1 MEFSLDHVDSNPA
14 GNNAPSTSLQQ
25 SALNNS
31 VRQQYGFNVL
41 VAGLD
46 KVPQYPWKKWGIEAQ
61 TDSDAQA
68 IFGQM
73 ESDKITCWGFVCGFN
88 GLQAFDFDWSWVYR
102 RWRKHFGDRAETL
115 TLQTPNGG
123 FRPHYVCEKPVT
135 DDRYKRTLHTE
146 LKGPGRFV
154 VFEGNAKRENGEI
167 GEYAVVVDKPIR
179 EDNSIISDTL
189 TWLDETQKRFHF
201 LFWNCLRSRFSGKRL
216 TDPDHN
222 VRLFLVDIM
231 VCDGFG
237 DEEIFELY
245 RDFSDFNMAKTEYQ
259 INYTRKKVKDGLK
272 PPTCKTLQETLGW
285 NEESCSGC
293 ERKRR
298 QKHVQK
304 AGVEDEGSQ
313 ANHMVT
319 LAIESSTELFHDDSR
334 NCYARI
340 THSDAASILR
350 IRSKEFRI
358 WLSKLLWEAR
368 NKAPSGDA
376 LNSAICVLESKALF
390 EGVQHKLYNRVAPD
404 PDGDD
409 IWIDMCNDRGQAI
422 KVTAEDWQIVD
433 KPPVLFRRYS
443 HQQPLVTPTRGG
455 DSNLFFRF
463 VNLAEDNEDTR
474 ILLIITVIHFL
485 IPEIPHVILTL
496 YGIQGAAKTT
506 LLKLIR
512 ELIDPSSLG
521 VLSIPRDE
529 REMVQQ
535 LSHNWCAFYDN
546 VGTLSWW
553 QSDSLCRAT
562 SGGGFSKRE
571 LYSDD
576 DDVIYNF
583 YRCLGLNGINIA
595 AQRPDLLD
603 RCLLMGLKHIP
614 KDKRKTEKT
623 FWREFNKVKGEI
635 LGGFLDTLSKAI
647 KNYPTINLEQ
657 LYRMADFTKWGCA
670 ISKALGIEQKKFLS
684 AYDASVESQIE
695 EAAHSSLVAEVIPKF
710 MDGRLEWEGSPS
722 ELYSKLLETAKEMGV
737 SVRQKAW
744 PKAPNSLIRSINELV
759 PALKQLGYEVET
771 KRRSGGARL
780 VRINTVTTVTI
791 ALNHENDGK
800 LGIDAGDDVQ
810 GNKIPS
816 LIPPLIPSLIPAPK
830 TDGKTPSSDGS
841 DDILHTSGI
850 SLDDLVSV
858 HWTDSFFGEHECG
871 VCGYRRLTSWQGETN
886 KGDKIPI
893 CDNCQREY
901 EKRREVT

>member
-1 MEFSLDHVDSNPA
+1 
-14 GNNAPSTSLQQ
+14 
-25 SALNNS
+25 
-31 VRQQYGFNVL
+31 
-41 VAGLD
+41 
-46 KVPQYPWKKWGIEAQ
+46 
-61 TDSDAQA
+61 
-68 IFGQM
+68 
-73 ESDKITCWGFVCGFN
+73 
-88 GLQAFDFDWSWVYR
+88 
-102 RWRKHFGDRAETL
+102 
-115 TLQTPNGG
+115 
-123 FRPHYVCEKPVT
+123 
-135 DDRYKRTLHTE
+135 
-146 LKGPGRFV
+146 
-154 VFEGNAKRENGEI
+154 
-167 GEYAVVVDKPIR
+167 
-179 EDNSIISDTL
+179 
-189 TWLDETQKRFHF
+189 
-201 LFWNCLRSRFSGKRL
+201 
-216 TDPDHN
+216 
-222 VRLFLVDIM
+222 M
-231 VCDGFG
+231 V
-237 DEEIFELY
+237 
-245 RDFSDFNMAKTEYQ
+245 K
-259 INYTRKKVKDGLK
+259 
-272 PPTCKTLQETLGW
+272 
-285 NEESCSGC
+285 
-293 ERKRR
+293 
-298 QKHVQK
+298 
-304 AGVEDEGSQ
+304 
-313 ANHMVT
+313 

-334 NCYARI
+334 NCYAKI
-340 THSDAASILR
+340 THSDATSILR
-350 IRSKEFRI
+350 IRSKGFKI
-358 WLSKLLWEAR
+358 WLSKLLWEAK
-368 NKAPSGDA
+368 NKAPSSEA
-376 LNSAICVLESKALF
+376 LNSAINVLESKALF
-390 EGVQHKLYNRVAPD
+390 EGAQHKLYNRVAPD
-404 PDGDD
+404 PDGDG
-409 IWIDMCNDRGQAI
+409 IWIDMCNDKWQAI

-455 DSNLFFRF
+455 DPNLFFRF

-546 VGTLSWW
+546 VGMLSWW

-562 SGGGFSKRE
+562 TGGGFSKRE

-583 YRCLGLNGINIA
+583 YRCIGLNGINIA

-623 FWREFNKVKGEI
+623 LWREFNKVKGEI

-670 ISKALGIEQKKFLS
+670 ISKALGIAQKKFLS

-695 EAAHSSLVAEVIPKF
+695 EAAHSSPVAEVIPKF

-744 PKAPNSLIRSINELV
+744 PKAPNSLVRSINELV

-791 ALNHENDGK
+791 ALEHENDGK

-816 LIPPLIPSLIPAPK
+816 LIPSPK
-830 TDGKTPSSDGS
+830 TDVKTPSSDGS
-841 DDILHTSGI
+841 DDNDGTFQSFSGVQTTSPEPLAEVGGEVPVSPKTGPMRDIRDTKPAVLTQENVERVYNALIKAMYPRDSATTEEVARGADLSEPDVEAILKQLEREGKVYSP
-850 SLDDLVSV
+850 
-858 HWTDSFFGEHECG
+858 
-871 VCGYRRLTSWQGETN
+871 YPSWW
-886 KGDKIPI
+886 KM
-893 CDNCQREY
+893 
-901 EKRREVT
+901 V

>member
-1 MEFSLDHVDSNPA
+1 MSRESDDAVSNPVA
-14 GNNAPSTSLQQ
+14 TKPTSTSLLEK
-25 SALNNS
+25 ALGNS
-31 VRQQYGFNVL
+31 IRKHYGFNVL
-41 VAGLD
+41 FADVEKRPRID
-46 KVPQYPWKKWGIEAQ
+46 WKKWETETQSEQNIHDYYNAMGKYGVA
-61 TDSDAQA
+61 S
-68 IFGQM
+68 
-73 ESDKITCWGFVCGFN
+73 WGFVCGFKS
-88 GLQAFDFDWSWVYR
+88 LEAFDFDWSWVYR
-102 RWRKHFGDRAETL
+102 LWKAKFGNRAETL
-115 TLQTPNGG
+115 TVQTPNGG
-123 FRPHYVCEKPVT
+123 LRPHYLCEKPET
-135 DDRYKRTLHTE
+135 IDKYKESLHVE

-154 VFEGNAKRENGEI
+154 VYEGQAKREDGEI
-167 GEYAVVVDKPIR
+167 SEYKVVVDKPIR
-179 EDNSIISDTL
+179 EDNTIILDTL
-189 TWLDETQKRFHF
+189 TWLEEMQKRFHF

-222 VRLFLVDIM
+222 VRLFLADIM

-245 RDFSDFNMAKTEYQ
+245 RDFSDFNLAKTEYQ

-272 PPTCKTLQETLGW
+272 PPTCKTLQETLRW
-285 NEESCSGC
+285 NEKSCGGC

-298 QKHVQK
+298 QKYVQK
-304 AGVEDEGSQ
+304 AGVEDESDESGRTSQ

-319 LAIESSTELFHDDSR
+319 LAVESGTELFHDDSR
-334 NCYARI
+334 NCYAKI
-340 THSDAASILR
+340 THSDAASILC

-368 NKAPSGDA
+368 NKAPSGEA
-376 LNSAICVLESKALF
+376 LKSAINVLESKALF
-390 EGVQHKLYNRVAPD
+390 EGTQHKLYSRVAPD
-404 PDGDD
+404 PDGDG
-409 IWIDMCNDRGQAI
+409 IWIDMCDDKWRAI
-422 KVTAEDWQIVD
+422 KVTAEGWQIVD
-433 KPPVLFRRYS
+433 KPPILFRRYS

-455 DSNLFFRF
+455 DPNLFFQF
-463 VNLAEDNEDTR
+463 VNLAEDNEDNR

-535 LSHNWCAFYDN
+535 LSHNWCTFYDN
-546 VGTLSWW
+546 VGMLSWW

-562 SGGGFSKRE
+562 TGGGFSKRE
-571 LYSDD
+571 LYTDD

-583 YRCLGLNGINIA
+583 YRCIGLNGINIV

-635 LGGFLDTLSKAI
+635 LGGFLDTLSTAI
-647 KNYPTINLEQ
+647 RIYSTINLEE

-670 ISKALGIEQKKFLS
+670 ISEALGIDQKKFLS

-695 EAAHSSLVAEVIPKF
+695 EAAHSSPVAEVIPKF

-722 ELYSKLLETAKEMGV
+722 ELYSKLVETAKEMGV

-791 ALNHENDGK
+791 APDHENDGK
-800 LGIDAGDDVQ
+800 LGIDAGDDTQ
-810 GNKIPS
+810 GKKIPS
-816 LIPPLIPSLIPAPK
+816 
-830 TDGKTPSSDGS
+830 SDDS
-841 DDILHTSGI
+841 DDIFQSSSG
-850 SLDDLVSV
+850 LVTTCWICHGLLSSDQKDTTVFEDRKV
-858 HWTDSFFGEHECG
+858 HVKCYNQWKEGRKTEDGPQHSIGE
-871 VCGYRRLTSWQGETN
+871 Y
-886 KGDKIPI
+886 
-893 CDNCQREY
+893 
-901 EKRREVT
+901 